1 MMQKINSNQN
11 MKDYKKIA
19 ALFNVKRAENPTRI
33 FTSKE
38 MRALFNEVGLGKDLA
53 LVNLL
58 SNKGVILYVGRNEY
72 MLPKKPVYFKY
83 LENVIKEFNTQR
95 TKKYRKTKVIKK
107 EAYENMILQ
116 KSIDIVKA
124 HGYLVIQ
131 GTVV

>member
-1 MMQKINSNQN
+1 
-11 MKDYKKIA
+11 MKDYKKIT
-19 ALFNVKRAENPTRI
+19 ALLNIKRAENPNHI
-33 FTSKE
+33 FTCKE
-38 MRALFNEVGLGKDLA
+38 MRALFAEIGLGKDLA
-53 LVNLL
+53 LINLL

-95 TKKYRKTKVIKK
+95 TKKYKENKVIKK

>member
-1 MMQKINSNQN
+1 
-11 MKDYKKIA
+11 MKDYRKIA

-95 TKKYRKTKVIKK
+95 TKKYRKNKVIKK

>member
-1 MMQKINSNQN
+1 

-95 TKKYRKTKVIKK
+95 TKKYRETKVIKK

>member
-38 MRALFNEVGLGKDLA
+38 MRTLFNEVGLGKDLA

-95 TKKYRKTKVIKK
+95 AKKYRETKVIKK

>member
-95 TKKYRKTKVIKK
+95 TKKYRETKVIKK

>member
-1 MMQKINSNQN
+1 
-11 MKDYKKIA
+11 
-19 ALFNVKRAENPTRI
+19 
-33 FTSKE
+33 
-38 MRALFNEVGLGKDLA
+38 
-53 LVNLL
+53 
-58 SNKGVILYVGRNEY
+58 

-95 TKKYRKTKVIKK
+95 TKKYRETKVIKK

>member
-11 MKDYKKIA
+11 MKDYKKIT
-19 ALFNVKRAENPTRI
+19 ALFNVKRAENPNRV
-33 FTSKE
+33 FTCKE
-38 MRALFNEVGLGKDLA
+38 MRTLFNEVGLGKDLA
-53 LVNLL
+53 LINLL

-95 TKKYRKTKVIKK
+95 TKKYKANKVIKK

>member
-38 MRALFNEVGLGKDLA
+38 MRTLFNEVGLGKDLA

-95 TKKYRKTKVIKK
+95 TKKYRETKVIKK

-131 GTVV
+131 GTVI

>member
-1 MMQKINSNQN
+1 

-95 TKKYRKTKVIKK
+95 TKKYRETKVIKK

-116 KSIDIVKA
+116 KSIDIVKT

>member
-1 MMQKINSNQN
+1 

-33 FTSKE
+33 FTNKE
-38 MRALFNEVGLGKDLA
+38 MQALFNEVGLGKDLA

-95 TKKYRKTKVIKK
+95 TKKYRETKVIKK

>member
-1 MMQKINSNQN
+1 

-19 ALFNVKRAENPTRI
+19 ALFNVKRAENPTHI

-95 TKKYRKTKVIKK
+95 TKKYRETKVIKK

>member
-1 MMQKINSNQN
+1 

-58 SNKGVILYVGRNEY
+58 SNKGVILYIGRNEY

-95 TKKYRKTKVIKK
+95 TKKYRETKVIKK

>member
-1 MMQKINSNQN
+1 

-38 MRALFNEVGLGKDLA
+38 MRALFREVGLGKDLA

-95 TKKYRKTKVIKK
+95 TKKYRETKVIKK

-131 GTVV
+131 GTIV

>member
-1 MMQKINSNQN
+1 

-38 MRALFNEVGLGKDLA
+38 MRALFREVGLGKDLA

-95 TKKYRKTKVIKK
+95 TKKYRETKVIKK
-107 EAYENMILQ
+107 EAY
-116 KSIDIVKA
+116 
-124 HGYLVIQ
+124 
-131 GTVV
+131 